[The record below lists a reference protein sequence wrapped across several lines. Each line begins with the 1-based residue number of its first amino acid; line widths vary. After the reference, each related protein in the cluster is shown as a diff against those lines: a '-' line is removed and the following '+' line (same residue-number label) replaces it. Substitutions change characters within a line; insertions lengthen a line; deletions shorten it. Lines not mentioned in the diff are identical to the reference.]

1 MKKIIALVL
10 SALVIMSC
18 VFAFA
23 ACGNKTGNE
32 TTDASTDA
40 ASDASTEATEA
51 TEAPELVEDLAAIT
65 DAGKLVVG
73 ITEYAPMDFK
83 AEDGSWT
90 GFDAEYATL
99 VAEKLGV
106 EVEFIEID
114 WDNKV
119 FELNDKKVDC
129 IWNGMTITDALKES
143 MDITDPYVKNAQVVV
158 MKADAAAD
166 YAEDKLASEYTIAVE
181 AGSAADFL
189 AQDSEYENITALSV
203 QSDALLEVESGK
215 ADVAIIDKTMAEA
228 MTGEGTS
235 YADLTVAAVL
245 NDEVYGVGCRKG
257 SDLCTKIN
265 EITAELSEDGT
276 LKTLAEKYG
285 LALAD

>member
-10 SALVIMSC
+10 SVLVVMGC

-23 ACGNKTGNE
+23 ACGNNDKPE

-40 ASDASTEATEA
+40 ATDEATD
-51 TEAPELVEDLAAIT
+51 APEVVEDLAAIT
-65 DAGKLVVG
+65 EAGKLVVG
-73 ITEYAPMDFK
+73 ITEYAPMDYH

-90 GFDAEYATL
+90 GFDAEYAGI

-106 EVEFIEID
+106 EVEFLEID

-166 YAEDKLASEYTIAVE
+166 FAEDKLLTEYTVAVE

-189 AQDSEYENITALSV
+189 AKDNGYENITALSV

-215 ADVAIIDKTMAEA
+215 ADAAIIDKTMAEA
-228 MTGEGTS
+228 MCGEGTS
-235 YADLTVAAVL
+235 YEDLTIAFTL

-257 SDLCTKIN
+257 SDLCAKIN
-265 EITAELSEDGT
+265 EITAELTEDGT